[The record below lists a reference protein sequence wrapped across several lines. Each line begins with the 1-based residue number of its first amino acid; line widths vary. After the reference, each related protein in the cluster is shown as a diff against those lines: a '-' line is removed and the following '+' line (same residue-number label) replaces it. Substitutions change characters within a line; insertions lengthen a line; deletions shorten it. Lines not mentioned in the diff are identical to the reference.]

1 MSGNGKN
8 PLLVLGG
15 ATASGKTA
23 LGIRL
28 CGRYHGEV
36 ISADSMQVYRGME
49 IATAA
54 PTAQERA
61 AVPHHLVGFLPPSA
75 PFSVADWVEAARPVI
90 ARLHAENKLPVV
102 VGGTGLYLS
111 ALMDNLD
118 FEGFAGDPQLRGRL
132 EARARQEGPQAL
144 FLELQRAD
152 PELAR
157 RLHPHNLGRV
167 IRALEVYE
175 ATGEPM
181 SAHQR
186 RARERG
192 SPYAICLLALGYEN
206 REAMWERIDRRV
218 ERMLDSGLVEEARRF
233 YAQYPGKT
241 AAAAIGYKELL
252 PYLRGEEPL
261 EAATERLK
269 LRTRQYA
276 KRQLTWLKRDTRC
289 HWLMV
294 DRYDSD
300 ALFERA
306 CGMIEDSG
314 ILRGEG

>member
-1 MSGNGKN
+1 MSGSGKK

-28 CGRYHGEV
+28 CSRYHGEV
-36 ISADSMQVYRGME
+36 ISADSMQIYRGME

-54 PTAQERA
+54 PTPQERA
-61 AVPHHLVGFLPPSA
+61 AIPHHLVGFLPPSA
-75 PFSVADWVEAARPVI
+75 PFSVADWVAAARPII
-90 ARLHAENKLPVV
+90 ARLQGEGKLPVV

-118 FEGFAGDPQLRGRL
+118 FEGFSGDPQIRARL
-132 EARARQEGPQAL
+132 AARAQQEGPEAL
-144 FLELQRAD
+144 FRQLQQVD
-152 PELAR
+152 PQLAQ
-157 RLHPHNLGRV
+157 RLHPNNLGRV

-192 SPYAICLLALGYEN
+192 SCYAICLLALGYED
-206 REAMWERIDRRV
+206 RAAMWERIDRRA
-218 ERMLDSGLVEEARRF
+218 ERMLEEGLIEEARRF
-233 YAQYPGKT
+233 YQQYPGRT

-252 PYLRGEEPL
+252 PYLNGEEPL
-261 EAATERLK
+261 VAAVERLK

-289 HWLMV
+289 HWLMA
-294 DRYDSD
+294 DRLSSD

-306 CGMIEDSG
+306 CAIIESSG
-314 ILRGEG
+314 ILQQSG